1 MRDIS
6 LLDNYCRVRQAQA
19 VLSLWLASMTKESAE
34 VDLVASVLT
43 LLDGVPEAID
53 EADGELE
60 RYALKERKEGKA

>member
-1 MRDIS
+1 MRDFS

-19 VLSLWLASMTKESAE
+19 VLSLWLASMVQESTE

-60 RYALKERKEGKA
+60 RYALKEQKEGKA